1 MIDNISSQGRL
12 ADAKLAAQQ
21 LILTQGGEPT
31 FVPHDTSAPEW
42 NHAAL
47 GPEKLLYARRLAREL
62 ASTQFKGSVI
72 LQCFGKQ
79 YPGEPLPRWQI
90 GIYRSRSGQPLWEDL
105 TRLRLDQQRVTE
117 SSAGMP
123 ERFVAEL
130 ATAFGLANT
139 SLPAFEDL
147 EARLHSDGSDE
158 AIHLLPRFSRSKRA
172 FVSRPL
178 PDEVS
183 HEWQSCF
190 EPAGWVLP
198 LDHDGDT
205 WTTGE
210 WQLPEGDDLTLLPGD
225 SPIGLRLPL
234 DRLNEGA
241 VRRGLTVELRGDEL
255 LVFLPPLPGF
265 QAFVELVRTI
275 EQLAVK
281 LDLPPLRL
289 EGYPPPD
296 DEDLEVI
303 GLTSD
308 PGVLEVNL
316 PPADNWP
323 DFEHFVR
330 GLFTSAQAVGLRG
343 YKYQFSGRT
352 VGSGG
357 GAHIVLGGPDL
368 ERNPFVQ
375 RPTLLSSFLR
385 FLQHHPALSYA
396 FTGLFT
402 GPSSQAPRTDESAV
416 ELPYELEISLRAIEE
431 MPTPGQPELIDS
443 LLRNLLMDWNGNTH
457 RAELSVDKFHNWDA
471 PNGRN
476 GLIEFRAFEMT
487 PDPDR
492 LLAANVLLR
501 ALAACFAEKPFTLPL
516 VDWREALHD
525 RFALP
530 SFLRQDLRTV
540 VTYLNGHGF
549 SFSGDA
555 FDASLDFRFPLIS
568 TFATGGVKWTLRH
581 ALEPWPVMGE
591 HQGTGRT
598 VDSSTERLELCAEG
612 LDMGPELIAAA
623 NKVRLN
629 MTPVD
634 KNCAVAGIRYRLFDN
649 PWGLQPHIKAH
660 SPLRIEIIDKTSGKI
675 VHALDFLNWKPL
687 GEQYDGLPD
696 TEDDA
701 RQRVAERLRARDDLV
716 GSAAAARELDASPLA
731 PVTLDL
737 RRA

>member
-1 MIDNISSQGRL
+1 MSKDIAAQGQL
-12 ADAKLAAQQ
+12 ADTKLAAEK
-21 LILTQGGEPT
+21 LIVTQGGEPT

-42 NHAAL
+42 NNAAL

-62 ASTQFKGSVI
+62 ASTQFKGGVI
-72 LQCFGKQ
+72 VQSFGKQ

-90 GIYRSRSGQPLWEDL
+90 GIYRSRSGKALWQDL
-105 TRLRLDQQRVTE
+105 GRMRLDQREVTA
-117 SSAGMP
+117 SSADMP
-123 ERFVAEL
+123 KKFIIEL
-130 ATAFGLANT
+130 ANALHLADT
-139 SLPAFEDL
+139 TLPAYEDL
-147 EARLHSDGSDE
+147 EARLRSVGSDE

-172 FVSRPL
+172 FISRPL
-178 PDEVS
+178 PDDVS
-183 HEWQSCF
+183 QTWQSYF

-198 LDHDGDT
+198 LDHDGT
-205 WTTGE
+205 AWSTGE
-210 WQLPEGDDLTLLPGD
+210 WKLPQGDELTLLPGD

-234 DRLNEGA
+234 DRLPEDA
-241 VRRGLTVELRGDEL
+241 VRRGLTVEFRDDEL

-265 QAFVELVRTI
+265 AAFAELVRII
-275 EQLAVK
+275 ERLVVK

-289 EGYPPPD
+289 EGYPPPGD
-296 DEDLEVI
+296 DDLEAI

-316 PPADNWP
+316 PPADNWTE
-323 DFEHFVR
+323 FERVVR
-330 GLFTSAQAVGLRG
+330 GLYRSAEAVGLRG
-343 YKYQFSGRT
+343 YKYQFSGRK

-368 ERNPFVQ
+368 KRNPFVL

-385 FLQHHPALSYA
+385 FLQRHPSLSYA
-396 FTGLFT
+396 FTGLFA
-402 GPSSQAPRTDESAV
+402 GPSSQAPRVDESAL
-416 ELPYELEISLRAIEE
+416 ELPYELEITLRAIEE
-431 MPTPGQPELIDS
+431 MPAPGAPEMIDS

-487 PDPDR
+487 PEPDM

-530 SFLRQDLRTV
+530 CFLRKDLRAV
-540 VTYLNGHGF
+540 VSYLNQHGF
-549 SFSGDA
+549 SFADDA
-555 FDASLDFRFPLIS
+555 FDAPLDFRFPLIS
-568 TFATGGVKWTLRH
+568 AFTTGKVRWTLRH

-598 VDSSTERLELCAEG
+598 VDSSTERLELLADGLAEE
-612 LDMGPELIAAA
+612 PEFIATANGIRISLTEVGDGSAA
-623 NKVRLN
+623 G
-629 MTPVD
+629 
-634 KNCAVAGIRYRLFDN
+634 GIRYRLFDN

-660 SPLRIEIIDKTSGKI
+660 SPLRIEIIDKASGKI
-675 VHALDFLNWKPL
+675 AHALDFLNWKPL
-687 GEQYDGLPD
+687 GEAYDGPPV

-701 RQRVAERLRARDDLV
+701 RQRVAERLQVRADLL
-716 GSAAAARELDASPLA
+716 GSVATVRELPVSPLA
-731 PVTLDL
+731 PATLDL
-737 RRA
+737 RRS